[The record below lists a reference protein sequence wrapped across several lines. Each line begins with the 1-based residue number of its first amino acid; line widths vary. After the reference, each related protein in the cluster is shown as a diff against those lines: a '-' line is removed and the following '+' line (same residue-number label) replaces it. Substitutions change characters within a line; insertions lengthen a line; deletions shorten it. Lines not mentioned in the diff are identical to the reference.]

1 MRTFRTTA
9 LLCAAAIFSLN
20 TGCNHE
26 SPESKAAEPTAAAV
40 TEAVTEAETETEAET
55 IAETTAE
62 SKELD
67 LSKLSTFEL
76 SSEDLH
82 DGVWDTVITKTTNGE
97 NRSPQLS
104 WAPVEGASCYVV
116 FMIDTSAGN
125 WLHWKSGTENETVL
139 PAGWAPQSEYVGPYP
154 PGGTHDYEIFVFAL
168 KEKPE
173 KIKGSF
179 NGSNPRMMEYA
190 KDIDGE
196 NEDNIISYGHLT
208 GTYTHGD

>member
-1 MRTFRTTA
+1 MRAFRITA
-9 LLCAAAIFSLN
+9 ILCAAAIFALN
-20 TGCNHE
+20 TGCTQE
-26 SPESKAAEPTAAAV
+26 SPESRITEPTTAAATAAEV
-40 TEAVTEAETETEAET
+40 QTTSAVEAV
-55 IAETTAE
+55 AETTAE

-82 DGVWDTVITKTTNGE
+82 DGVWDTVITKTEKGE

-104 WAPVEGASCYVV
+104 WKPVDGASCYAV

-125 WLHWKSGTENETVL
+125 WLHWKSVTDSETVL

-154 PGGTHDYEIFVFAL
+154 PSGTHDYEIYVLAL

-173 KIKGSF
+173 RIKGSF
-179 NGSNPRMMEYA
+179 DNSNPKMLEYA
-190 KDIDGE
+190 KEIDGE
-196 NEDNIISYGHLT
+196 KEDNIISYGHLM

>member
-1 MRTFRTTA
+1 MRAFRITA
-9 LLCAAAIFSLN
+9 ILCSAAIFALN
-20 TGCNHE
+20 TGCTQE
-26 SPESKAAEPTAAAV
+26 SPESRITEPTTAATTAAEVQTTSAV
-40 TEAVTEAETETEAET
+40 EAV
-55 IAETTAE
+55 AETTAE

-82 DGVWDTVITKTTNGE
+82 DGVWDTVITKTEKGE

-104 WAPVEGASCYVV
+104 WKPVDGASCYAV

-125 WLHWKSGTENETVL
+125 WLHWKSVTDSETVL

-154 PGGTHDYEIFVFAL
+154 PSGTHDYEIYVLAL

-173 KIKGSF
+173 RIKGSF
-179 NGSNPRMMEYA
+179 DNSNPKMLEYA
-190 KDIDGE
+190 KEIDGE
-196 NEDNIISYGHLT
+196 KEDNIISYGHLM

>member
-1 MRTFRTTA
+1 MRYFRITA
-9 LLCAAAIFSLN
+9 ILCAAAIFALN
-20 TGCNHE
+20 TGCTQE
-26 SPESKAAEPTAAAV
+26 SPESRITEPTTAATTAV
-40 TEAVTEAETETEAET
+40 EVQTTSAVEAV
-55 IAETTAE
+55 AETTAE

-82 DGVWDTVITKTTNGE
+82 DGVWDTVITKTEKGE

-104 WAPVEGASCYVV
+104 WKPVDGASCYAV

-125 WLHWKSGTENETVL
+125 WLHWKSVTDSETVL

-154 PGGTHDYEIFVFAL
+154 PSGTHDYEIYVLAL

-173 KIKGSF
+173 RIKGSF
-179 NGSNPRMMEYA
+179 DNSNPKMLEYA
-190 KDIDGE
+190 KEIDGE
-196 NEDNIISYGHLT
+196 KEDNIISYGHLM

>member
-1 MRTFRTTA
+1 MRYFRITA
-9 LLCAAAIFSLN
+9 ILCAAAIFALN
-20 TGCNHE
+20 TGCTQE
-26 SPESKAAEPTAAAV
+26 SPESRITEPTTAATTAAEVQTTSAV
-40 TEAVTEAETETEAET
+40 EAV
-55 IAETTAE
+55 AETTAE

-82 DGVWDTVITKTTNGE
+82 DGVWDTAITKTANGE

-104 WAPVEGASCYVV
+104 WKPVDGASCYAV

-125 WLHWKSGTENETVL
+125 WLHWKSVTDSETVL

-154 PGGTHDYEIFVFAL
+154 PSGTHDYEIYVLAL

-173 KIKGSF
+173 RIKGSF
-179 NGSNPRMMEYA
+179 DNSNPKMLEYA
-190 KDIDGE
+190 KEIDGE
-196 NEDNIISYGHLT
+196 KEDNIISYGHLM

>member
-1 MRTFRTTA
+1 MRYFRITA
-9 LLCAAAIFSLN
+9 ILCAAAIFSLN
-20 TGCNHE
+20 AGCSQE
-26 SPESKAAEPTAAAV
+26 SPESKTAEPTTAATTVAEVQTTSAV
-40 TEAVTEAETETEAET
+40 EAV
-55 IAETTAE
+55 AETTAE

-82 DGVWDTVITKTTNGE
+82 DGVWDTAITKTANGE

-104 WAPVEGASCYVV
+104 WKPVDGASCYAV

-125 WLHWKSGTENETVL
+125 WLHWKSVTDSETVL

-154 PGGTHDYEIFVFAL
+154 PSGTHDYEIYVLAL

-173 KIKGSF
+173 RIKGSF
-179 NGSNPRMMEYA
+179 DNSNPKMLEYA
-190 KDIDGE
+190 KEIDGE
-196 NEDNIISYGHLT
+196 KEDNIISYGHLM

>member
-1 MRTFRTTA
+1 MRYFRITA
-9 LLCAAAIFSLN
+9 ILCAAAIFALN
-20 TGCNHE
+20 TGCTQE
-26 SPESKAAEPTAAAV
+26 SLESRITEPTTAATTAAEVQTTSAV
-40 TEAVTEAETETEAET
+40 EAV
-55 IAETTAE
+55 AETTAE

-82 DGVWDTVITKTTNGE
+82 DGIWDTVITKTEKGE

-104 WAPVEGASCYVV
+104 WKPVDGASCYAV

-125 WLHWKSGTENETVL
+125 WLHWKSVTDSETVL

-154 PGGTHDYEIFVFAL
+154 PSGTHDYEIYVLAL

-173 KIKGSF
+173 RIKGSF
-179 NGSNPRMMEYA
+179 DNSNPKMLEYA
-190 KDIDGE
+190 KEIDGE
-196 NEDNIISYGHLT
+196 KEDNIISYGHLM

>member
-1 MRTFRTTA
+1 MLDRKLLKTRAKEAFKANYWRCVIVA
-9 LLCAAAIFSLN
+9 LIMAIIMIYNHRGNIKRLM
-20 TGCNHE
+20 NHE
-26 SPESKAAEPTAAAV
+26 ENK
-40 TEAVTEAETETEAET
+40 
-55 IAETTAE
+55 
-62 SKELD
+62 LD

-82 DGVWDTVITKTTNGE
+82 DGVWDTVITKTANGE

-104 WAPVEGASCYVV
+104 WKPVDGASCYAV

-125 WLHWKSGTENETVL
+125 WLHWKSVTDSETVL

-154 PGGTHDYEIFVFAL
+154 PSGTHDYEIYVLAL

-173 KIKGSF
+173 RIKGSF
-179 NGSNPRMMEYA
+179 DNSNPKMLEYA

-196 NEDNIISYGHLT
+196 NEDNIISYGHLM